1 MKDIYEVHLNRYLK
15 KNAIVV
21 PTTIY
26 HIMIDIM
33 KVRDKIH
40 YGNSF
45 VEAFLDND
53 LSKVIEYGDND
64 VLKNLRILMMVK
76 NNCTLK

>member
-1 MKDIYEVHLNRYLK
+1 MKDIYVVHLGSYLSKNR
-15 KNAIVV
+15 IRVS
-21 PTTIY
+21 T
-26 HIMIDIM
+26 HIFNTMIDIM

-53 LSKVIEYGDND
+53 LTKVIQYADSEILN
-64 VLKNLRILMMVK
+64 NLRLLMMVK